1 MSNCTMSIQVIQ
13 SGLRTV
19 DMEAQ
24 AVLELKHRIVRTLS
38 LPVTLCWLQGSRG
51 SHRHGKIRY

>member
-1 MSNCTMSIQVIQ
+1 MSNSTMSKSKVIQ

-24 AVLELKHRIVRTLS
+24 AVLELKHRIDQTFVTACETL
-38 LPVTLCWLQGSRG
+38 LQCRGRVVVTG
-51 SHRHGKIRY
+51 HG